1 MLPVRSTSQ
10 SNDGPVTTTPAPP
23 RRRLGGS
30 TDEPKGRR
38 LTTLALATLGVVYG
52 DIGTSPLYA
61 FRECFNPAHGIAA
74 TAASVYGVLSLIL
87 WSLILVVSVK
97 YVVFIMRLDNRGE
110 GGILALLA
118 LVRRTGRRPER
129 ALVVAL
135 GLFGAALLYGD
146 GVITP
151 AISVLGATEGLEIA
165 TPGFEPYVVPATLV
179 ILFALFM
186 LQRRGSARVG
196 AIFGPIMLVWFVTI
210 AVLGAVE
217 IARAPEI
224 LGAINPWHGVRF
236 LAGHG
241 APGFL
246 VLGAVVL
253 AVTGAEALYAD
264 LGHFGVKPIHLVWFV
279 VVFPALILNYFGQG
293 TLVLRS
299 PEAVQNPFY
308 LPAPSWFRYPL
319 LVIATLAAIVASQ
332 ALISGASRSRTRPFS
347 SATAPA

>member
-1 MLPVRSTSQ
+1 
-10 SNDGPVTTTPAPP
+10 
-23 RRRLGGS
+23 
-30 TDEPKGRR
+30 
-38 LTTLALATLGVVYG
+38 
-52 DIGTSPLYA
+52 
-61 FRECFNPAHGIAA
+61 
-74 TAASVYGVLSLIL
+74 
-87 WSLILVVSVK
+87 
-97 YVVFIMRLDNRGE
+97 
-110 GGILALLA
+110 
-118 LVRRTGRRPER
+118 
-129 ALVVAL
+129 
-135 GLFGAALLYGD
+135 
-146 GVITP
+146 
-151 AISVLGATEGLEIA
+151 
-165 TPGFEPYVVPATLV
+165 VVPATLV

-264 LGHFGVKPIHLVWFV
+264 LGHFGVKPIRLVWFV

-308 LPAPSWFRYPL
+308 LLAPSWFRYPL